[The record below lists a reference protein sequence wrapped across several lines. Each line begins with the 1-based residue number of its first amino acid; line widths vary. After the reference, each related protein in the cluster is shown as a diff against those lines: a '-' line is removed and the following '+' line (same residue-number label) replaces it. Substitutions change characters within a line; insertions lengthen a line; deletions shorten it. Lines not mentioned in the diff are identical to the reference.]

1 MKKLDKR
8 YYRKP
13 LLKRA
18 SCKTSAAILYQSAL
32 GLLNRLEM
40 NVLLELIV
48 KRAANLLDTSNGYYN
63 SVDLDRQL
71 MVRKAGIGIYQD
83 DINRTMGIQQGL
95 IKQTL
100 QTGKAAII
108 DDYSAWEERLHDP
121 FFDKV
126 RAEMQIPII
135 IDSVIVGVL
144 GLSFTEAGRRFA
156 GCDIALFEQFSTI
169 AAIAIDNAMLYAMAK
184 QEFEEREKTQAHLL
198 DITENMHDIIS
209 KVNQE
214 GIVEYITSS
223 CEKAT
228 GHAAGALCGTYFWDY
243 VHPDDRETIRETFFS
258 FLTSGEPGVYC
269 HRILSAS
276 GREIWLE
283 SVGERIFEN
292 GKVMGAVF
300 ASRDVTDR
308 MQVQANY
315 QAIFGLVNDGIVLY
329 DLETLQV
336 LEANNKVCE
345 FLGLSKDEVLKM
357 NAESLGSGEF
367 PYDSSQ
373 IQTWFQKAIAGERP
387 LFEWKIKNGQG
398 RHVDVEVNLKQVNI
412 TNKSYIMAVVRDI
425 SDRRAATEK
434 IYRLANYDALTG
446 LPNKRLFEDRLSIAL
461 AHAKR
466 NGEKL
471 AVLYLDLDRFKT
483 INDSLGHDT
492 GDELL
497 QKVAGRLQMCVRDDD
512 TICHQGGDKFIIL
525 LTDIPKVSDLPQ
537 IIGKFHL
544 ALATPLISKETEI
557 RLTSSIG
564 VSCFPDNGHSPEILI
579 RNSELAMYYAKD
591 SGRNNHQFFTE
602 SLNEGIAERLSIES
616 SLRLALERNE
626 FLLYYQPQIDIRT
639 NEFIGVEALIRWN
652 HPQKGMIS
660 PAKFIPVAEETGM
673 IIPIGEWVIHEVC
686 RQHNIWLDMGLPAI
700 QIALNLSAIQFRQ
713 KQFPTVIADIIK
725 KYNVNPSYLE
735 IELTEGIVMGD
746 DDGAIEEMHAL
757 KKLGLNLSIDDFGT
771 GYSSLRYLCQFPID
785 KLKIDQSFVREM
797 NADSTQLAIIKT
809 IITLARQL
817 RLRVLAEGVESKE
830 ELEQLKKCGCEEVQG
845 YYFSPP
851 LPAGQFVEWFEKWKL
866 QNI

>member
-8 YYRKP
+8 YRRKP
-13 LLKRA
+13 LLKCIPRKA
-18 SCKTSAAILYQSAL
+18 NAAVLYQAAL

-40 NVLLELIV
+40 NSLLELIV
-48 KRAANLLDTSNGYYN
+48 KRAANLVGTPNGYYN
-63 SVDLDRQL
+63 IVDLDRGL
-71 MVRKAGIGIYQD
+71 MTRKAGVGIYQT
-83 DINRTMGIQQGL
+83 DIGRTMCVNQGL
-95 IKQTL
+95 IKQTI
-100 QTGKAAII
+100 QTGKVAVIGN
-108 DDYSAWEERLHDP
+108 YSAWAERLEDP

-126 RAEMQIPII
+126 HSEMQIPIK

-144 GLSFTEAGRRFA
+144 GLSFTEADQNFTSH
-156 GCDIALFEQFSTI
+156 DSALFEQFSII
-169 AAIAIDNAMLYAMAK
+169 AAIAIDNAMLYSMAK
-184 QEFEEREKTQAHLL
+184 HEIQEREKAQTHLL
-198 DITENMHDIIS
+198 HITENMHDIIC
-209 KVNQE
+209 KVNTA
-214 GIVEYITSS
+214 GIVEYITGSS
-223 CEKAT
+223 KKLIGYEPDN
-228 GHAAGALCGTYFWDY
+228 LCGTCFLEY
-243 VHPDDRETIRETFFS
+243 VHPEDLDKIRETFFS
-258 FLTSGEPGVYC
+258 FLASGEPSVYC
-269 HRILSAS
+269 HRHLSAE
-276 GREIWLE
+276 GEEVWLE

-292 GKVMGAVF
+292 DTVIGAVF

-308 MQVQANY
+308 MQAQANY

-329 DLETLQV
+329 DITTLQV

-345 FLGLSKDEVLKM
+345 FFGLTKDEVLKM
-357 NAESLGSGEF
+357 SGECLGIGEF
-367 PYDSSQ
+367 PYDVSQ
-373 IQTWFQKAIAGERP
+373 IQIWFQKAIAGESP
-387 LFEWKIKNGQG
+387 IFEWKLKNRQGQYL
-398 RHVDVEVNLKQVNI
+398 DVEVNLKQVNI
-412 TNKSYIMAVVRDI
+412 TNKSYILAVVRDI
-425 SDRRAATEK
+425 SDRRAATEQ

-461 AHAKR
+461 AHARR

-497 QKVAGRLQMCVRDDD
+497 KKVAERLQLCVRDDD

-525 LTDIPKVSDLPQ
+525 LTDIPKLSDMSQ
-537 IIGKFHL
+537 MIAQFHM
-544 ALATPLISKETEI
+544 ALASPLMGKETEL

-564 VSCFPDNGHSPEILI
+564 VSFFPDNGHSPEVLI
-579 RNSELAMYYAKD
+579 RNSELAMYYAKEL
-591 SGRNNHQFFTE
+591 GRNNHQFFTE

-639 NEFIGVEALIRWN
+639 NALIGVEALIRWN
-652 HPQKGMIS
+652 HPQKGMIP
-660 PAKFIPVAEETGM
+660 PATFIPVAEETGM

-686 RQHNIWLDMGLPAI
+686 RQHNSWLENGLPAI

-713 KQFPTVIADIIK
+713 KQFPLVIEEIIK
-725 KYNVNPSYLE
+725 KYNVDPSYLE
-735 IELTEGIVMGD
+735 IELTEGIVMGN

-797 NADSTQLAIIKT
+797 NVDTTQLAIIET

-817 RLRVLAEGVESKE
+817 KLRVLAEGVETKA
-830 ELEQLKKCGCEEVQG
+830 ELEQLKRCGCEEVQG
-845 YYFSPP
+845 YYFSKP
-851 LPAGQFVEWFEKWKL
+851 LPAHHFVEWYGNWKL